1 VAEEGGLAVVRAG
14 EEHEVEGIRVRI
26 VEVLPYRTFR
36 GRRMLMIAYRIIDGD
51 FTSPVAH
58 LWIEEGADI
67 RPKLEELVRNYL
79 TIRGRLRR

>member
-1 VAEEGGLAVVRAG
+1 MVRAG
-14 EEHEVEGIRVRI
+14 EEHEVEGIKIRI

-67 RPKLEELVRNYL
+67 RPKLKELVRNYL

>member
-1 VAEEGGLAVVRAG
+1 MVRAG

-26 VEVLPYRTFR
+26 EEVMPYRTFR

-58 LWIEEGADI
+58 FWIPEEADI
-67 RPKLEELVRNYL
+67 RPKIEEIVRNYL
-79 TIRGRLRR
+79 AIRGRFRR

>member
-1 VAEEGGLAVVRAG
+1 VVEEGELAVVRVG

-58 LWIEEGADI
+58 FWVPEGADI
-67 RPKLEELVRNYL
+67 RPKLEELVKNYL
-79 TIRGRLRR
+79 AMRGGLRR